1 MLQKREERRGEE
13 SERRRDRERE
23 RDAPLPPP
31 PARLPFPMRINVH
44 VRSPRVCRASIP
56 SVLAPF
62 VPPTYA

>member
-13 SERRRDRERE
+13 SERRRGRERE
-23 RDAPLPPP
+23 RDAPLPP